1 MCSLCPSQ
9 EGLFFGALPMKPE
22 HLHRLTGRDVLRWR
36 RKHFDIITGLALA
49 TAFGLAIT
57 FILLVARTAV

>member
-1 MCSLCPSQ
+1 
-9 EGLFFGALPMKPE
+9 MKPE
-22 HLHRLTGRDVLRWR
+22 HLHRLTGRDVLHYR
-36 RKHFDIITGLALA
+36 RKHLDIITGLALA

>member
-1 MCSLCPSQ
+1 
-9 EGLFFGALPMKPE
+9 MKPE
-22 HLHRLTGRDVLRWR
+22 HLHRLTARVLRWR
-36 RKHFDIITGLALA
+36 RKQFDIFTGLALA

>member
-1 MCSLCPSQ
+1 MQ
-9 EGLFFGALPMKPE
+9 PE

-36 RKHFDIITGLALA
+36 RKHFDIFTGLALA
-49 TAFGLAIT
+49 TACGLAIT

>member
-1 MCSLCPSQ
+1 
-9 EGLFFGALPMKPE
+9 MKPE
-22 HLHRLTGRDVLRWR
+22 HLHRLTGRDVLHYR
-36 RKHFDIITGLALA
+36 RNHFDIFTGLALA